1 MPIISAFKLGNCT
14 NPRADYEIQLVGAGF
29 VYTCY
34 NIYYSIHSQ
43 KGTSYMNKK
52 FTLAVMA
59 GAFAGF
65 SAFLFVKKRKNR
77 QAGRQDIIATK
88 TTKTFETSSP
98 FELPEKESPIYTSKP
113 VSPSGQPLYDFK
125 DEHNL
130 IFCDETQLSK
140 RLIQLENSI
149 NIRDIGGYTG
159 YQGGK
164 IKWRK
169 VIRSEELA
177 HLSDKDVEFF
187 HDLKLKHVFDF
198 RNESKARRQV
208 DRLPG
213 FTQYHLHP
221 IFETLGDK
229 TAGIDFTKP
238 GAVDSFM
245 RNVYH
250 EQTENKAQRF
260 ADVLKYLTIPSETP
274 LLYHCTNGKDRTGFM
289 TYLLL
294 GILGVNDETILSDY
308 TLTNLTFDES
318 YQLLGNIMSEELG
331 VDNHHLWEF
340 YGVKPDW
347 LKISMD
353 YINGNYGHVEA
364 YLLDQTDM
372 TQTDFEKIRD
382 NLLE

>member
-1 MPIISAFKLGNCT
+1 
-14 NPRADYEIQLVGAGF
+14 
-29 VYTCY
+29 
-34 NIYYSIHSQ
+34 
-43 KGTSYMNKK
+43 MNKK
-52 FTLAVMA
+52 FTLAVMT

-65 SAFLFVKKRKNR
+65 SAFLFMKKRKTK
-77 QAGRQDIIATK
+77 QASGQDPTATSTPGSTAFQA
-88 TTKTFETSSP
+88 TTP
-98 FELPEKESPIYTSKP
+98 FELPEKESPIYTSGP
-113 VSPSGQPLYDFK
+113 VSPTGQPLYDFK

-130 IFCDETQLSK
+130 IFCEETQLSK

-164 IKWRK
+164 VKWRK

-187 HDLKLKHVFDF
+187 HDLRLKHVFDF
-198 RNESKARRQV
+198 RNESKARKQV
-208 DRLPG
+208 DRLPSS
-213 FTQYHLHP
+213 TQYHLNP
-221 IFETLGDK
+221 IFDSLGAR
-229 TAGIDFTKP
+229 TSSIDFTQP

-245 RNVYH
+245 RGVYH
-250 EQTENKAQRF
+250 EQTEQRAQRF
-260 ADVLKYLTIPSETP
+260 ADVLKYLTIPTETP

-318 YQLLGNIMSEELG
+318 YQVLGNIMSEELG